1 MGKYRS
7 DPAAPPVRQRDPDQQ
22 SHDGRAAQRQ
32 QRSEYPCR
40 HGLES
45 APRDGGGHAQ
55 PVEWS
60 GGHGVL
66 FQALLPVALFFFM
79 YWLLGSWRWL
89 HRPGWPRTMR
99 WLGAAIVAAWML
111 SILRGGFV

>member
-1 MGKYRS
+1 
-7 DPAAPPVRQRDPDQQ
+7 
-22 SHDGRAAQRQ
+22 
-32 QRSEYPCR
+32 
-40 HGLES
+40 
-45 APRDGGGHAQ
+45 
-55 PVEWS
+55 
-60 GGHGVL
+60 VL

-99 WLGAAIVAAWML
+99 WLSAAIVAAWML